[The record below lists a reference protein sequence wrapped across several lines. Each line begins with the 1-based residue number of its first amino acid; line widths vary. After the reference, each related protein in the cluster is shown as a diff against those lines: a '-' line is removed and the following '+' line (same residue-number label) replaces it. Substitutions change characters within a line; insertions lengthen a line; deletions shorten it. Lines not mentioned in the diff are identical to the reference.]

1 MTMSQIESTVMPAKL
16 AAEPETREDL
26 ILNAADRLLA
36 RYGYKKMTVED
47 VAKEAGIGKGTVY
60 LHFPSKQE
68 VVLSHVDRIVRR
80 LVVQLEATAEND
92 SPPPDQLREVL
103 RLRVMLRFDAVQQY
117 SQSISE
123 VLRDLRP
130 SLLERR
136 QRHFEQ
142 EAKVIAAILRE
153 GQRTDLFRRVEPL
166 ATARVLIAATN
177 SLLPFSLS
185 AQELGKRREVQ
196 ATVSRIAELLVDGLR
211 QP

>member
-1 MTMSQIESTVMPAKL
+1 MGAKVT
-16 AAEPETREDL
+16 ADPETREDL

-80 LVVQLEATAEND
+80 LIVQLQASADDD

-103 RLRVMLRFDAVQQY
+103 RLRVMLRFDAVQDY

-123 VLRDLRP
+123 LLRDLRP

-136 QRHFEQ
+136 QRHFDE
-142 EAKVIAAILRE
+142 EAKVIASILRE
-153 GQRTDLFRRVEPL
+153 GQRTDLFRRTEPL

-196 ATVSRIAELLVDGLR
+196 ATASRIAELLVDGLR
-211 QP
+211 QH

>member
-1 MTMSQIESTVMPAKL
+1 MPAKL